1 MNRARNF
8 YIFHES
14 LAATYGFVTPNIF
27 PNKSRYDHS
36 DAASPQPKPN
46 YGEKPSLYKTELEVE
61 AELEH
66 GAKSEEGEAKPST
79 GYSKPRPE
87 GETKPE
93 YGEKQGVY
101 MPKLEVEVEA
111 EVMVQLQSTARASA
125 KVKCVAVDE
134 VGLEKTVPICS
145 VVTDAKGYFF
155 TTVSALNLKDC
166 KAFLEKSPL
175 GSCNVQTDVNK
186 GISGVPFQA
195 IVF

>member
-1 MNRARNF
+1 MNVSHNV
-8 YIFHES
+8 IDW
-14 LAATYGFVTPNIF
+14 N
-27 PNKSRYDHS
+27 DHS

-93 YGEKQGVY
+93 YGIVLCKSGSNY
-101 MPKLEVEVEA
+101 YPMA
-111 EVMVQLQSTARASA
+111 GASA